1 MTSLEIS
8 LMVAKFTRASM
19 RATTILAAKK
29 KEPLRLGP
37 NTPIPNLTK
46 KGMKFWKKHFWPKYG
61 RIIKKQT
68 DPDKKMATAIAI
80 WRNSATKHNIAPFD
94 AEETVLTEDMKDYM
108 QQRIV
113 INRKK
118 LFDRSIS
125 LLKKLKK
132 SGLIKRVLNERIA
145 EVEYGKK
152 KPSFFSV
159 STESVLVPENG
170 IDFGTKDLSTFL
182 KNKGFV
188 RKKGRFLLPSVG
200 HGDIEIL
207 PSEDGERLI
216 VKNTLYYTPQHIKF
230 IFDMN
235 EDDLKD
241 KKKIFKK
248 LSTRAK
254 KLLKEGK
261 LGNKLVASVLTNLSS
276 EDLID
281 FTKSLDNEQTEMLSK
296 FEEGFDKVGV
306 EGLKG
311 MYSMDRILS
320 LGDPL
325 YQYHLVKMLVSYFEA
340 EKQPIP
346 EVWSSIVENPNV
358 YLNPALQEI
367 EDVEEEE
374 DPESDV

>member
-1 MTSLEIS
+1 MIPLRIS
-8 LMVAKFTRASM
+8 SIVANFTRASM
-19 RATTILAAKK
+19 IAAIILAAKK

-37 NTPIPNLTK
+37 KTPIPNLTK

-61 RIIKKQT
+61 KIIKKQT

-94 AEETVLTEDMKDYM
+94 AEETILTEDMKDYM

-207 PSEDGERLI
+207 PSEDAERLI

-248 LSTRAK
+248 LSARAK

-261 LGNKLVASVLTNLSS
+261 LGNKLVASVLTDLSS

-325 YQYHLVKMLVSYFEA
+325 YQYHLVKMLVAHFED
-340 EKQPIP
+340 EKQSIP
-346 EVWSSIVENPNV
+346 EVWSSILENPNV
-358 YLNPALQEI
+358 YLNPILQEI